1 MDYKG
6 GSSLNGAVE
15 MASWS
20 RVHAAVAEDLVL
32 APCKHTGRLTTTS
45 NLSSRGTDALFWPLK
60 HTHTHTH
67 TLLNKNKQTSGKRKT
82 SKKTIKNQKPSQNKT
97 QTNQVKPNSSLPQ
110 GPGRKLGL

>member
-60 HTHTHTH
+60 HTHTHTQTH
-67 TLLNKNKQTSGKRKT
+67 THTHTNK
-82 SKKTIKNQKPSQNKT
+82 
-97 QTNQVKPNSSLPQ
+97 
-110 GPGRKLGL
+110 